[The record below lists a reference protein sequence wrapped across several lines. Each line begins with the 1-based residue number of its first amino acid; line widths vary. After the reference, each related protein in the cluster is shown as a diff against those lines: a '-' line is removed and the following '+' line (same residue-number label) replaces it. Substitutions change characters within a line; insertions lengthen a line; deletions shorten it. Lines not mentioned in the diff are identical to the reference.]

1 MHTEYVCVPDDACA
15 AGVRRDRNLGTVN
28 DASHGRLD
36 DRLAGYAPAVLSLF
50 RVVYGL
56 LFAAYGSRSLF
67 GWPVPSPVPVAA
79 GSWPGWYAGLI
90 ELVAGLLIA
99 AGLFTRATAFL
110 ASGEMAV
117 AYFWMHQPKALWPVS
132 DPPAGNGG
140 ALAILFCFAF
150 FLLVFLGAGRYSADA
165 VLARRRPASA

>member
-1 MHTEYVCVPDDACA
+1 M
-15 AGVRRDRNLGTVN
+15 N
-28 DASHGRLD
+28 
-36 DRLAGYAPAVLSLF
+36 DRLAALAPAVLSLF
-50 RVVYGL
+50 RLVYGL

-67 GWPVPSPVPVAA
+67 GWPVRSPVSVEV

-90 ELVAGLLIA
+90 ELIAGLLVA
-99 AGLFTRATAFL
+99 AGLFTRATAFV

-117 AYFWMHQPKALWPVS
+117 AYFWMHQPTALWPVA

-150 FLLVFLGAGRYSADA
+150 FLLVFTGGGRYSADA
-165 VLARRRPASA
+165 VLGRRRAGPV